1 MFKKLFGK
9 KSVEEQLVA
18 PINGKVVSL
27 DEVDDPVFSQRM
39 MGDGVAI
46 EPADG
51 KVVSPV
57 SGEIVQIF
65 PTNHAVGIKTK
76 SGVEVLVHIGLETV
90 AMEGEGFEGHV
101 KTGDHVD
108 AGDHLITF
116 DTELVK
122 EKAKSTI
129 TPVVITNFDDAV
141 ETFEPSYNDSASAG
155 QTTIVTLQTKA

>member
-1 MFKKLFGK
+1 MFKKMFGK
-9 KSVEEQLVA
+9 KSVEENLVA
-18 PINGKVVSL
+18 PLNGKVVPL

-46 EPADG
+46 EPTDG

-65 PTNHAVGIKTK
+65 PTNHAVGVKTK

-101 KTGDHVD
+101 KQGDKVE

-116 DTELVK
+116 DPELVK

-129 TPVVITNFDDAV
+129 TPVIITNFDDIV
-141 ETFEPSYNDSASAG
+141 ENFDPSYSDAASAG
-155 QTTIVTLQTKA
+155 QTNIVTLQTK